1 MPDQV
6 PSADPAVA
14 APFFGRPVLTMTLV
28 SKLLRRVDVDI
39 VVGAV
44 TRGIRDDPVRAREP
58 AKVRVVDATVHVDQP
73 RAVQVPVPRE
83 FPRHP
88 PPVLPEPR
96 PRSSVDVSCAVQS
109 AVRRTGRG
117 RARPARCPTRLP
129 PPPPTT
135 GGPGCSATIKMR
147 TRLILIDALHP
158 VQVLERLLHRRLA
171 VVVRGR
177 RRSS

>member
-1 MPDQV
+1 M
-6 PSADPAVA
+6 A

-58 AKVRVVDATVHVDQP
+58 AQVRVVDATVHVDQP

-96 PRSSVDVSCAVQS
+96 PRSSVDVSCAVRVV
-109 AVRRTGRG
+109 AEHDRLVARRVCHR
-117 RARPARCPTRLP
+117 
-129 PPPPTT
+129 
-135 GGPGCSATIKMR
+135 
-147 TRLILIDALHP
+147 
-158 VQVLERLLHRRLA
+158 LHRPR
-171 VVVRGR
+171 VVPVVP
-177 RRSS
+177 RRSR